1 MTNKN
6 LHRINAY
13 ISDKNYKNIDE
24 LMNDE
29 ELLCMKLSKGAIL
42 DLALTNLFNSL
53 KTGETLENIAIQH
66 LENVDDA

>member
-1 MTNKN
+1 MEKN
-6 LHRINAY
+6 RINVY
-13 ISDKNYKNIDE
+13 ISKNNYDKVTD

-66 LENVDDA
+66 LENVGDA